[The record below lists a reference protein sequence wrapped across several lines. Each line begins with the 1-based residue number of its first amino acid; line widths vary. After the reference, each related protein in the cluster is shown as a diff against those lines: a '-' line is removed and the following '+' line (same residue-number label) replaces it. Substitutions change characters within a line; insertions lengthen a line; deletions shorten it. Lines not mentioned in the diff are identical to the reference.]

1 MLIRTNSECDVPWWR
16 RQLICHP
23 VKINGTAMAIPLTQ
37 TKDKMFF
44 LYDAWRRDWLDFARK
59 EKWLRI
65 FISKRLQHF
74 VPVQKFDVDV
84 SERELVIQSQAG
96 LQSFFRKKLARSA
109 PKCFGKTIEIFLP
122 HCQPGR
128 HLVPAVF
135 VERSAQRLSA
145 STKFN
150 PSMLRPLP
158 FPKPLSSKPITIA
171 GR

>member
-65 FISKRLQHF
+65 FISKRL
-74 VPVQKFDVDV
+74 D
-84 SERELVIQSQAG
+84 
-96 LQSFFRKKLARSA
+96 RKSTRLNSSHKWISY
-109 PKCFGKTIEIFLP
+109 
-122 HCQPGR
+122 
-128 HLVPAVF
+128 AVF
-135 VERSAQRLSA
+135 CLKKKIMKS
-145 STKFN
+145 N
-150 PSMLRPLP
+150 W
-158 FPKPLSSKPITIA
+158 
-171 GR
+171 